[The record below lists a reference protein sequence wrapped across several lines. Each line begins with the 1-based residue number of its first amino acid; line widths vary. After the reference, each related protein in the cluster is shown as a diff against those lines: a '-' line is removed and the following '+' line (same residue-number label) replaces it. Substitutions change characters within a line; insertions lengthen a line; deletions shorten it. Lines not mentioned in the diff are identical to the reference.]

1 MERIWNKSEL
11 EQMPTINTE
20 VLVNVENIGV
30 TVLMWNGI
38 KWIFPFPV
46 NVEVVSKVSH
56 WQPLPSTDS
65 INLK

>member
-1 MERIWNKSEL
+1 
-11 EQMPTINTE
+11 MPTINTE